1 MVLNPKDGYL
11 AEKYFLD
18 NKKEKEVR
26 ITTGGLVT
34 EKNGKIVMEL
44 LTDGGLRIDG
54 KTINNLLL
62 ENIRRAI

>member
-1 MVLNPKDGYL
+1 M
-11 AEKYFLD
+11 D

-26 ITTGGLVT
+26 ITTGGLIT